1 MKRVRDKGM
10 KHVSGMK
17 HVKEC
22 ETYMKR
28 VTHLMTMMSWSRPK
42 IRETYLIMVSN
53 MDSVKMRS

>member
-1 MKRVRDKGM
+1 M

-22 ETYMKR
+22 ETCN
-28 VTHLMTMMSWSRPK
+28 TSHDIMMSWSRPK
-42 IRETYLIMVSN
+42 ISETYLIMVSN